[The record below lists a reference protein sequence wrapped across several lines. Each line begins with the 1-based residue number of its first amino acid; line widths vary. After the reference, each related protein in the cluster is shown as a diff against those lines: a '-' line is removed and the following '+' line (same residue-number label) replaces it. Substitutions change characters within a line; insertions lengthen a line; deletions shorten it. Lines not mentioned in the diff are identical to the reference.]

1 MFERMTAE
9 QRKQAIIEWRRLQAE
24 PEPEPKKRRIRLT

>member
-1 MFERMTAE
+1 MFERMTPE
-9 QRKQAIIEWRRLQAE
+9 QRKQAMTEWRRLRAE